1 MLRINAL
8 KSALA
13 LVAITATL
21 GSAMPAPAAAQTT
34 GTVTV
39 TGTVK
44 TNDGKPVADARVYVP
59 GTNMATRT
67 DARGNYTLTNVPGG
81 PQAVVVRERGYA
93 PTRVEA
99 KFSTKA
105 SDRARNHVNVTLL
118 TENEAA
124 IAAAQWSQD
133 SVGLAKVGFFRRES
147 TVRGAYFIGPDQIA
161 AAKPV
166 RVSDIFRGVPVV
178 TEGFSRTGP
187 VLRGAQ
193 GCLITYVDGLPW
205 RSMFPGD
212 LDAYVSSRDV
222 VAAEAYGPGQV
233 PPPPLVRGIPRAS
246 CTTIALWTRSAIG

>member
-1 MLRINAL
+1 MFRIKTL
-8 KSALA
+8 KSA
-13 LVAITATL
+13 ATL
-21 GSAMPAPAAAQTT
+21 IAATAFIGSAMSTPAVAQTAA
-34 GTVTV
+34 TVTV

-44 TNDGKPVADARVYVP
+44 TKDGKPVADARVYVP

-67 DARGNYTLTNVPGG
+67 DARGNYALTNVPGG
-81 PQAVVVRERGYA
+81 PQSVVVRERGYA

-99 KFSTKA
+99 KFSTKP
-105 SDRARNHVNVTLL
+105 SDRSRNHVNVTLL

-124 IAAAQWSQD
+124 TAAAQWAQD
-133 SVGLAKVGFFRRES
+133 SVGLAKVGYFRRQS
-147 TVRGAYFIGPDQIA
+147 TIRGAYFIGPDQIA
-161 AAKPV
+161 EAKPV

-178 TEGFSRTGP
+178 TEGIGRTGP

-222 VAAEAYGPGQV
+222 VAAEAYGPGQT
-233 PPPPLVRGIPRAS
+233 PPPPLVRGIPRLS